1 MFHNWKLTAR
11 ECLIFLFE
19 INFFYSGIAA
29 GSLRFATSLNALEN
43 EDDFQGSKQV
53 SAKRKFKIKRLVK
66 LPGERLRFKVKES
79 SYIFFI

>member
-1 MFHNWKLTAR
+1 MFHNWKLIAR
-11 ECLIFLFE
+11 ECPILHFH

-29 GSLRFATSLNALEN
+29 GSLRFAKSLNALEN

-66 LPGERLRFKVKES
+66 LSGEG
-79 SYIFFI
+79 